1 MSKNLER
8 YWQIEY
14 ILQQLWSEPHH
25 TRDYTKIA
33 ALNKEQN
40 GIVDAF
46 REDERRQA
54 EDIALMNH

>member
-14 ILQQLWSEPHH
+14 ILQQLRSEPHH

-33 ALNKEQN
+33 TLNKEQN

-54 EDIALMNH
+54 EDVALMNH

>member
-14 ILQQLWSEPHH
+14 TLQQLWSAPHH
-25 TRDYTKIA
+25 TRDYTTIA
-33 ALNKEQN
+33 TLNKEQN
-40 GIVDAF
+40 AIVDAF

-54 EDIALMNH
+54 EDVALMNH

>member
-54 EDIALMNH
+54 EISPS